1 MPIFRVKSVKIY
13 TGQKK
18 FTRVYPWDPWQIRGM
33 TRRKL
38 NEGYIHHDIK
48 IMLKIGEL
56 NMCVKILRAMSKF
69 LMSLCVSKCFNTS
82 SSMSPIVGAGSR
94 HRQHWRRDFQSR
106 QRSLWVHKC
115 LSHQVSNI
123 TRILTTIFYSH
134 EFDNQA
140 VCQPTMGI
148 PTSRWQRPR
157 LAFPTSE
164 GFRFCKRWCSVSKL
178 LYSEHSPGASG

>member
-1 MPIFRVKSVKIY
+1 MPNWSEVHIPPSKVGKYCDQEEI
-13 TGQKK
+13 
-18 FTRVYPWDPWQIRGM
+18 
-33 TRRKL
+33 
-38 NEGYIHHDIK
+38 EGNIHHDIK
-48 IMLKIGEL
+48 ILLRFWQL

-69 LMSLCVSKCFNTS
+69 LMSLCVSKCFNTT
-82 SSMSPIVGAGSR
+82 SSMSPMVGAGSR

-123 TRILTTIFYSH
+123 TRIITTIFYSH

-140 VCQPTMGI
+140 VCQPAMGI

-157 LAFPTSE
+157 LAFPASE
-164 GFRFCKRWCSVSKL
+164 GFRFCKCRCSVSEL
-178 LYSEHSPGASG
+178 LYSDHSGASG

>member
-1 MPIFRVKSVKIY
+1 MMGKLLAACENLSLKRPLCKCQTGLKYTFRHQKWEDIVTRGKLKEISITTSKS
-13 TGQKK
+13 
-18 FTRVYPWDPWQIRGM
+18 WQ
-33 TRRKL
+33 
-38 NEGYIHHDIK
+38 
-48 IMLKIGEL
+48 L

-106 QRSLWVHKC
+106 QWSLWVYKC

-123 TRILTTIFYSH
+123 TRIITTIFYSH

-140 VCQPTMGI
+140 VCQPAMGI
-148 PTSRWQRPR
+148 PSSRWQRPR
-157 LAFPTSE
+157 LAFPASE
-164 GFRFCKRWCSVSKL
+164 GFHFCKC
-178 LYSEHSPGASG
+178 